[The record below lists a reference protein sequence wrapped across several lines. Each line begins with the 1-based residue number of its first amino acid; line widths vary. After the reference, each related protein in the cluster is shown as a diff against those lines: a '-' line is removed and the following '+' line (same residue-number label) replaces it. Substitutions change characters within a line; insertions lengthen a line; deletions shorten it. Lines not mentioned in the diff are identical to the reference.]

1 VISDL
6 LIRHERLSHAG
17 SKESSD
23 LHQEVDASS
32 QPVPS
37 TQPHHDPEENEKSES
52 DAVPHP
58 DLPLPSPPEAAENLP
73 ANLPAPGH
81 DMDLCPITTSLP
93 ENPVPE
99 IPALA
104 DAFAQPGITEASPPP
119 LDPGM
124 DFSLDGFTGFFE
136 PGDLGSYTLSLPGT
150 TRQPRLTSAFDSF
163 MGPGQEVE
171 VPFMPPTESRH
182 AQASFEEPDSLSQ
195 FCSRLPP
202 VPDYLAHGG
211 DFGANRCGPAS
222 HGKIFNLSS
231 QDRELVLRTLA
242 NFTAVIPNFQLPSA
256 MSLSRYIRGYV
267 EGFHEHLPFLH
278 INSMSLPTCSIELL
292 LSMAAVGAQYCF
304 EAENGVGLFHAARA
318 IANERIRRRDVSL
331 TCPSQEGRQSDSSA
345 SQAGSTYSSPTA
357 LNGPL
362 GIPSSNNEGLVPA
375 PDHDLIQTAQAL
387 LILMA
392 MATWGRHSELLRE
405 ALAIQSILASI
416 IREHGLRMEPAPDR
430 EFDDWHAA
438 MRYESVLRT
447 KYIVFCFFNLH
458 SIVYDI
464 PPLLLSTELQ
474 MRLPCSSAEFKADTE
489 VAWQEARGRSAKSA
503 LFQDALRYLL
513 GHGQDATGTHSSLAS
528 YVLIHTII
536 QHIFLIRHTARCRAN
551 LQEASLTEEDA
562 MPLENALRSW
572 QQNWERSPE
581 SSLDPNGASGPL
593 AFNSTALLRLAYV
606 RLSMDTGPSR
616 ALGTRDPLQIAHA
629 LHDMPAVKRSPKLTR
644 ALLHSA
650 HALSI
655 PIKIGIQLV
664 AKTQTFIWSIQ
675 HSLSSLECALLLSKW
690 LETVSRPPW
699 SDESC
704 LSLNS
709 DERKILRLVRMMLDE
724 TDFAVPDELC
734 TDAWAMARLLNIG
747 VLRVWATIFKGSQ
760 TWAIV
765 DVIGSALGLY
775 ANMVE
780 ASEMGF

>member
-1 VISDL
+1 MLSDL

-23 LHQEVDASS
+23 LHQEEDESS
-32 QPVPS
+32 QPS
-37 TQPHHDPEENEKSES
+37 AAQPRHDAQENDIPET

-58 DLPLPSPPEAAENLP
+58 DVPLSSPGGAAEDPP
-73 ANLPAPGH
+73 ASLPAPH
-81 DMDLCPITTSLP
+81 HNRRPSSIPSSLP
-93 ENPVPE
+93 AHQVPD
-99 IPALA
+99 IPILA
-104 DAFAQPGITEASPPP
+104 DAFAQPSEASVPR
-119 LDPGM
+119 LDPDM
-124 DFSLDGFTGFFE
+124 DYSLQGFTGYFE
-136 PGDLGSYTLSLPGT
+136 IGDLNSYTLPLPESAN
-150 TRQPRLTSAFDSF
+150 QPCLASAFNPFLD
-163 MGPGQEVE
+163 PEQEVE
-171 VPFMPPTESRH
+171 VPFMPPTETSH
-182 AQASFEEPDSLSQ
+182 VQASFEEPDSLSR
-195 FCSRLPP
+195 FCSQLPSALSN
-202 VPDYLAHGG
+202 LASDGEY
-211 DFGANRCGPAS
+211 GANPCGTAAP
-222 HGKIFNLSS
+222 GKIFNIST

-304 EAENGVGLFHAARA
+304 EPENGVGLFHAARA

-331 TCPSQEGRQSDSSA
+331 TCPSQEGRQSGSSA

-362 GIPSSNNEGLVPA
+362 GIPSSTEGLSPA

-416 IREHGLRMEPAPDR
+416 IREHGLRMEPLPDGGL
-430 EFDDWHAA
+430 DDWQAE

-464 PPLLLSTELQ
+464 PPLVLSTELQ

-489 VAWQEARGRSAKSA
+489 VAWLAARGSAESVS
-503 LFQDALRYLL
+503 FQDSIRCLL
-513 GHGQDATGTHSSLAS
+513 GSGKTTTFTHSSLAS
-528 YVLIHTII
+528 YVLIHAII
-536 QHIFLIRHTARCRAN
+536 QQIFLVRYTARCRAD
-551 LQEASLTEEDA
+551 LQDASLTEENVL
-562 MPLENALRSW
+562 PLENALRNW
-572 QQNWERSPE
+572 QQNWELSPE
-581 SSLDPNGASGPL
+581 SSLDPNGTSGPV

-606 RLSMDTGPSR
+606 RLSIDTGPSR

-629 LHDMPAVKRSPKLTR
+629 LRDMPAVKRSPKLTR

-690 LETVSRPPW
+690 LETVSKLPW
-699 SDESC
+699 SDDNR
-704 LSLNS
+704 LPLTS
-709 DERKILRLVRMMLDE
+709 DEKNVLRLVRMMLDE
-724 TDFAVPDELC
+724 TDFTVPDDLC
-734 TDAWAMARLLNIG
+734 TDAWTMATHLNIG
-747 VLRVWATIFKGSQ
+747 MLRVWATIFRGSQ

-765 DVIGSALGLY
+765 DVIGSALGVY

-780 ASEMGF
+780 ASQMGS